1 MVFQYQVCKVRFW
14 YHFGSIYSFSIS
26 SSPILA
32 WKQYDFWHFW
42 LTYQL
47 FQVLSASGGQVIA
60 IQNPAL
66 QMSSHGGGLQTSIRA
81 ASTSPNRNHHEDSK
95 NLVTLLNLSRRGVG
109 PPASHLA
116 ASGSNGKDHI
126 NAKKPSATTIIHSDD
141 EEMTFKQ
148 EPASPPPP
156 ASSTASNLDLSGSM
170 NHRTNGKN

>member
-1 MVFQYQVCKVRFW
+1 M
-14 YHFGSIYSFSIS
+14 
-26 SSPILA
+26 
-32 WKQYDFWHFW
+32 
-42 LTYQL
+42 
-47 FQVLSASGGQVIA
+47 IA

-66 QMSSHGGGLQTSIRA
+66 QMSHGALQSSIRA

-109 PPASHLA
+109 PTSHPSHLA

-126 NAKKPSATTIIHSDD
+126 NAKKPSTATTIIHSDD

-156 ASSTASNLDLSGSM
+156 ASSASSASTLDHP

>member
-1 MVFQYQVCKVRFW
+1 MS
-14 YHFGSIYSFSIS
+14 HG
-26 SSPILA
+26 
-32 WKQYDFWHFW
+32 
-42 LTYQL
+42 
-47 FQVLSASGGQVIA
+47 
-60 IQNPAL
+60 AL
-66 QMSSHGGGLQTSIRA
+66 QSSIRA

-109 PPASHLA
+109 STSHPSHLA

-126 NAKKPSATTIIHSDD
+126 NAKKPSTATTIIHSDD

-156 ASSTASNLDLSGSM
+156 ASSASTLDHP

>member
-1 MVFQYQVCKVRFW
+1 M
-14 YHFGSIYSFSIS
+14 
-26 SSPILA
+26 A
-32 WKQYDFWHFW
+32 WKHYDFWHYW
-42 LTYQL
+42 LTFL
-47 FQVLSASGGQVIA
+47 LLQVLSASGGQVIA

-109 PPASHLA
+109 PPTSHLA